1 MTDKSKSPSRA
12 AGYAGLVRDLVAR
25 DGLNCALCGHKH
37 ASIHTAQADSLDPE
51 APYDLPNLLL
61 ACKPCAK
68 RRNGKPL
75 GAYWRERLE
84 AASGEIAHIQM
95 MGDNRELLA
104 SLASAARADRG
115 VPLRHVTGAQE
126 PDGDAKPWENLPR
139 RVRVYDSDRLRQH
152 ELDNGSPKDV
162 QHGDVFVQRV
172 GVNLDILETV
182 YDSVA
187 GRWISAENAQSRGV
201 VPDPWPPSDVEH
213 WNL

>member
-139 RVRVYDSDRLRQH
+139 RVRFYNSATLKEEDYDFETNRPN
-152 ELDNGSPKDV
+152 EA
-162 QHGDVFVQRV
+162 QHGDVYADY
-172 GVNLDILETV
+172 GNADEEYI
-182 YDSVA
+182 YDA
-187 GRWISAENAQSRGV
+187 GRQKWVYVSTAQERGV
-201 VPDPWPPSDVEH
+201 IPEQWPPADVEH